1 MPDAL
6 IRPEIAGDCDAIREV
21 VRLAFKGDAEPTL
34 VDAIRVS
41 RDYIPGLAFVA
52 TVGADIVGHVMVS
65 HAELHND
72 GAVHEIAILAPLAV
86 HPDRQGRG
94 IGGDLVRAVVARAD
108 ALGEPLIVLEGSP
121 LYYPRFGF
129 RPAAELGITL
139 PLPDWAPPEAAMALP
154 LAAYR
159 SELRGAVVYPKAFDL
174 VE

>member
-1 MPDAL
+1 MPEVAV
-6 IRPEIAGDCDAIREV
+6 RPEAAADYDAIREV
-21 VRLAFKGDAEPTL
+21 VHLAFKSDAEPAL
-34 VDAIRVS
+34 VDAMRLS
-41 RDYIPGLAFVA
+41 RAYIPDLAFVA
-52 TVGADIVGHVMVS
+52 TAGAGTVGHVMVS
-65 HAELHND
+65 RAELHDD
-72 GAVHEIAILAPLAV
+72 GIVHEIAILAPLAV
-86 HPDRQGRG
+86 HPDHQGRG